1 MNEVNRYGKF
11 LMDTFNSA
19 PMDFSLI
26 LCATGVASGA
36 VQFFIF
42 PYLHDKKHVSISM
55 ERMQEL

>member
-55 ERMQEL
+55 K

>member
-1 MNEVNRYGKF
+1 MNEMNRYGKF

-36 VQFFIF
+36 VHLFFF
-42 PYLHDKKHVSISM
+42 TYLEVKKHVSLS
-55 ERMQEL
+55 LK